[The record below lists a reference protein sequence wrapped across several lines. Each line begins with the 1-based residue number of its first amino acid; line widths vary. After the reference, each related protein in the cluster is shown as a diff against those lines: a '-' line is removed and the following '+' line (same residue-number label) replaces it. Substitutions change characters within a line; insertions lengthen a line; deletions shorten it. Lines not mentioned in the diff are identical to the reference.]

1 MGQKKWSFYT
11 VFYLLVLGLCTVTLF
26 HVIAGMGNN
35 GNTYQTTFDTAAKAH
50 RTLMNIQQALSEI
63 QNDKSSILF
72 NNEPSDVAA
81 ALENIHKREAAV
93 AHDAKMLEE
102 QLPYADLKPL
112 FDTLA
117 TLNQQNA
124 ALTSDLTTLENYSAI
139 DYYYTHQLPLFEKYK
154 SHLLEMDEAIAAK
167 ARLSITNANANAE
180 KKDRSTLVWLSVCML
195 TIVSG
200 LVFTITQENKRMAQE
215 KSLSALRSE
224 EHIENLKRGLRG
236 QEQDRHLLGTELH
249 DNINQQL
256 AIVKLNLSM
265 ALTDPANNSEMI
277 ELASNRVNDVMEEI
291 RMLTRTLVNPVARN
305 ISLRDSI
312 ADLVQSFKD
321 VLYITE
327 FNLYLEEN
335 DEEKFLSPEVKVNI
349 FRIVQE
355 QVSNIVKHA
364 NASIVN
370 IYLTY
375 DAGEI
380 RLTIEDNGIGFD
392 AKKPY
397 TGIGLTSIRQRA
409 KAFAGDLEIESSPG
423 KGCVVSVTFP
433 Y

>member
-1 MGQKKWSFYT
+1 MGQKKWSFYS
-11 VFYLLVLGLCTVTLF
+11 VFYLLVLGLCTITIFQL
-26 HVIAGMGNN
+26 IAGMGNT
-35 GNTYQTTFDTAAKAH
+35 GNTYQTTFDTAARAH
-50 RTLMNIQQALSEI
+50 RTLLNIQHLVSEM
-63 QNDKSSILF
+63 QTEKAAILF
-72 NNEPSDVAA
+72 NNAPDDIAA
-81 ALENIHKREAAV
+81 SLENIHKHEAAV
-93 AHDAKMLEE
+93 NHESKIFEE
-102 QLPYADLKPL
+102 QLPYPDLKTY

-117 TLNQQNA
+117 TLNKQNA
-124 ALTSDLTTLENYSAI
+124 ALTNDLATLENASAI
-139 DYYYTHQLPLFEKYK
+139 DLYYTRQLPLFEKIK
-154 SHLLEMDEAIAAK
+154 THLLEMDEAIAEK
-167 ARLSITNANANAE
+167 SRLTIANTNTQAD
-180 KKDRSTLVWLSVCML
+180 KKDRSTLMWLSICLL

-215 KSLSALRSE
+215 KTLTQLRSE
-224 EHIENLKRGLRG
+224 EHLENLKRGLRG
-236 QEQDRHLLGTELH
+236 QEQDRQLLGTELH

-256 AIVKLNLSM
+256 AIIKLNLS
-265 ALTDPANNSEMI
+265 LVQNDPANNTEMI
-277 ELASNRVNDVMEEI
+277 ELASRRINDVMEEI

-321 VLYITE
+321 VLYTTE

-364 NASIVN
+364 NATIVN
-370 IYLTY
+370 ICLTY

-397 TGIGLTSIRQRA
+397 QGIGLTSIRQRA

-423 KGCVVSVTFP
+423 KGCVLSVTFP